1 MSKLLSTSLLA
12 LGTMSAM
19 PAYANPT
26 GDEFVGILRDTV
38 NASNWQVKY
47 LGGENTN
54 CNSQFQQC
62 NSNETFNW
70 AAQRTYSNG
79 ILNTSGY
86 STAQKV
92 SNLGTDWNSNVP
104 WISINKEG
112 YWKNGYYSYVTTY
125 AEDFSALGS
134 YQSIEFS
141 KLDIN
146 YVSDDHLHAIV
157 INGVVYSGF
166 NAEHEEYPGWTQ
178 EYTHLTLTD
187 IAWNVDGSNT
197 IEFIVH
203 NNHSNSYG
211 GDTYNGRPSSYWNTD
226 NATGF
231 AATIQATY
239 TAAIPEPETYAM
251 MLAGLGMI
259 GAVVRRRRNRSL

>member
-1 MSKLLSTSLLA
+1 
-12 LGTMSAM
+12 
-19 PAYANPT
+19 
-26 GDEFVGILRDTV
+26 
-38 NASNWQVKY
+38 
-47 LGGENTN
+47 
-54 CNSQFQQC
+54 
-62 NSNETFNW
+62 
-70 AAQRTYSNG
+70 
-79 ILNTSGY
+79 
-86 STAQKV
+86 
-92 SNLGTDWNSNVP
+92 
-104 WISINKEG
+104 
-112 YWKNGYYSYVTTY
+112 VTTY
-125 AEDFSALGS
+125 TEDFSALGS

-166 NAEHEEYPGWTQ
+166 NAEHEEYPGWKQ
-178 EYTHLTLTD
+178 DYTHLTLTD

-203 NNHSNSYG
+203 NNNSNSW
-211 GDTYNGRPSSYWNTD
+211 GDGVIYDGRPSSYWNTD

-239 TAAIPEPETYAM
+239 TATTIPEPETYAM

-259 GAVVRRRRNRSL
+259 GAVVRRRRNRSQ